1 MNPVLGANM
10 LDIQLDGFVLPK
22 RVEKITEVCTDSYG
36 EFVVQPLERGFGVTL
51 GNAMRRIL
59 LSSID
64 GAAVWGVQAKGVL
77 HELSSIPGVSED
89 MPDIV
94 LNLKQLV
101 ITLDP
106 EVEEDVLHLEVSKP
120 GVVRASDI
128 EDNPNVEIIN
138 PDLELFN
145 LQDEKTVKMDIFV
158 KHGRGYV
165 AANQH
170 EVEKVSEIG
179 FITVDSLF
187 SPVVKANFQV
197 ESARV
202 AQRTDY
208 DKLVLQIW
216 TDSSIVPE
224 EAVYRAARILLKHVD
239 YFLFFEEAKKGRSPE
254 DDLRA
259 SRLRELLS
267 RSVDELELSVRSGNC
282 LKASN
287 IKTLGDLVQ
296 KTESEMLKFKNFG
309 KKSLKEIEEVLSR
322 YDLKFGMKI
331 EEGPE
336 GEIRLI
342 EEPEEVPE
350 ESESQQPSES
360 ESEDSGEESETEK
373 ELVE

>member
-1 MNPVLGANM
+1 MI
-10 LDIQLDGFVLPK
+10 DIQLDDFVLPK
-22 RVEKITEVCTDSYG
+22 RVEKISEVCTDSYG
-36 EFVVQPLERGFGVTL
+36 EFIVQPLERGFGVTL
-51 GNAMRRIL
+51 GNALRRIL

-64 GAAVWGVQAKGVL
+64 GSAVWGVQVKGVL

-94 LNLKQLV
+94 LNLKELV
-101 ITLDP
+101 ITMDE
-106 EVEEDVLHLEVSKP
+106 EVEEDRLHLKVSKP
-120 GVVRASDI
+120 GVINASQI
-128 EDNPNVEIIN
+128 EDNPNVKIIN
-138 PDLELFN
+138 PDLELFT
-145 LQDEKTVKMDIFV
+145 LQDDKTVEMDIFV
-158 KHGRGYV
+158 RHGRGYV

-170 EVEKVSEIG
+170 EVEKVNEIG

-187 SPVVKANFQV
+187 SPVMKANFLV
-197 ESARV
+197 DAARV
-202 AQRTDY
+202 GQRTDY
-208 DKLVLQIW
+208 DKLVLQVW
-216 TDSSIVPE
+216 TNSAIKPE
-224 EAVYRAARILLKHVD
+224 EAIYRAATILLKHVD

-254 DDLRA
+254 DDLKA

-309 KKSLKEIEEVLSR
+309 KKSLKEIEEVLAR
-322 YDLKFGMKI
+322 YDLKFGMTI

-336 GEIRLI
+336 GQIAVVEGV
-342 EEPEEVPE
+342 EEDAPEQSDESSDTSEKE
-350 ESESQQPSES
+350 E
-360 ESEDSGEESETEK
+360 ETEK